1 MREVF
6 KQVETQVLDHGE
18 KHDVRISIR
27 HLMRPQ
33 DPDYLKYW
41 DKVRLAKWLK
51 QSEERGILENIKRK
65 SEPNV

>member
-1 MREVF
+1 
-6 KQVETQVLDHGE
+6 
-18 KHDVRISIR
+18 
-27 HLMRPQ
+27 MRPQ

-65 SEPNV
+65 SEPNA